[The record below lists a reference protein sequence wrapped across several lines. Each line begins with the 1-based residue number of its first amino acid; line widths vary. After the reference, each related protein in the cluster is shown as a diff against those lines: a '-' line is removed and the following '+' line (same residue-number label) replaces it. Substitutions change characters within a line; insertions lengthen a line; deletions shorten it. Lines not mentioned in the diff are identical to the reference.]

1 MKLVIR
7 LYDFDWLDTT
17 NKDEIIEVIRS
28 YLQPQYSNTKNAV
41 MIDEL
46 IKDQLK
52 ILKINSLKFLTMLLT
67 EEHGYIYEKWK

>member
-1 MKLVIR
+1 M
-7 LYDFDWLDTT
+7 YDFDWLDTT
-17 NKDEIIEVIRS
+17 NKDELIEVIRS

-52 ILKINSLKFLTMLLT
+52 ILEINSLKFLTMLLT
-67 EEHGYIYEKWK
+67 EEHGFIYETWK

>member
-1 MKLVIR
+1 M
-7 LYDFDWLDTT
+7 YDCDWLDTT
-17 NKDEIIEVIRS
+17 NKDELIEVIRS

-52 ILKINSLKFLTMLLT
+52 ILRINSLKFLTMLLT
-67 EEHGYIYEKWK
+67 EEHGYIYGTWK